1 MRLALLAD
9 VHANL
14 EALTACL
21 EDARTRGAE
30 AYAFLGDLVG
40 YGADPAAVIETI
52 AAHAQRGAIVV
63 RGNHDEAV
71 LEERS
76 GAMNLEA
83 EEAIRWTR
91 SQLGDRHR
99 AFLAS
104 LPLVARRGDAL
115 FVHGSA
121 ARPEDYAYVYD
132 AARAAESLAAAD
144 ATYVFSGHV
153 HEQALYYTAASGRA
167 AAFRPAPG
175 VPVRVSPHRRWLAI
189 VGAAG
194 QPRDGYRA
202 ACYAIAELDR
212 ALLTFFRV
220 PYDWMTAA
228 AKIRAAGL
236 PEGLARRL
244 GNGE

>member
-1 MRLALLAD
+1 MKLALLAD

-21 EDARTRGAE
+21 DDAQARGAE
-30 AYAFLGDLVG
+30 AFAFLGDLVG
-40 YGADPAAVIETI
+40 YGADPGAVVDLAAAYAE
-52 AAHAQRGAIVV
+52 RGAIAV

-71 LEERS
+71 LDERR
-76 GAMNLEA
+76 GGMNVDA

-91 SQLGDRHR
+91 TRLGDRHR
-99 AFLAS
+99 QFLAS
-104 LPLVARRGDAL
+104 LPLVARLGDAL

-121 ARPEDYAYVYD
+121 ARPEEYEYVYD
-132 AARAAESLAAAD
+132 AARAAESLAAAG

-153 HEQALYYTAASGRA
+153 HEPALYYAGGSAWAG
-167 AAFRPAPG
+167 AFRPAPG
-175 VPVRVSPHRRWLAI
+175 VPVRVPSHRRWLAI
-189 VGAAG
+189 PGAVG

-220 PYDWMTAA
+220 PYDWTAA
-228 AKIRAAGL
+228 VAKVRAAGL
-236 PEGLARRL
+236 PPSLARRL
-244 GNGE
+244 ENGE